1 MATFNFLAT
10 NIWGGLQNSITEL
23 INSMWLPLLAIM
35 GALGILFGVL
45 IGWSFW
51 SAGGDE
57 AKIQKAKGQIKWYVI
72 GWFAIFIVAFA
83 TPIIVDILIEW
94 VQSGA
99 TL

>member
-1 MATFNFLAT
+1 MGLYNILAD
-10 NIWGGLQNSITEL
+10 NVWQGLQNSLTEL

-35 GALGILFGVL
+35 VALGILFGVL

-57 AKIQKAKGQIKWYVI
+57 QKIQKAKAQIKWYVI
-72 GWFAIFIVAFA
+72 GWFSIFIIAFA
-83 TPIIVDILIEW
+83 TPILVEVLKEW